1 MLLYGDF
8 LLLQEFRDSV
18 EHMKKKLSVI
28 IPVYNQL
35 EYFKKC
41 LDSVVNQTYSNL
53 EIICVDDGSRDGAQD
68 YLDEVASKDSRV
80 IAIHQK
86 NSGESH
92 ARNVGLMQATG
103 DYITFVDCDDWIEG
117 DMYET
122 LVSTMECEDVD
133 MVASG
138 WFKEEEGNTTEIKN
152 EESVAQGVFGTEQLL
167 RYIYMR
173 DSYRGFAYMWNKIY
187 KKEIMMHQGKI
198 QLFDENLKLGGDVIY
213 LAKMA
218 LNSKSC
224 IYIDKAFYHYRI
236 RRGSGSHSKSTELIR
251 DWIKSY
257 ELTIN
262 ALASNK
268 VSEEIIDYVKRFM
281 AYHAMEGA
289 IVALE
294 LKEEK
299 AFEYFKKVMMENEK
313 IYVRLN
319 QNHPERIREY
329 KSVINE
335 GKV

>member
-8 LLLQEFRDSV
+8 LVLQEFRDSV
-18 EHMKKKLSVI
+18 EYMKKKLSVI

-53 EIICVDDGSRDGAQD
+53 EIICVDDGSTDGAQD
-68 YLDEVASKDSRV
+68 YLDEIALKDSRV

-92 ARNVGLMQATG
+92 ARNVGLEHATG

-138 WFKEEEGNTTEIKN
+138 WFKEEERRTIEIKN
-152 EESVAQGVFGTEQLL
+152 GEPVTHGVFGTEQLL

-187 KKEIMMHQGKI
+187 KKEIMMHHGRI
-198 QLFDENLKLGGDVIY
+198 QLFDESLKLGGDVIY
-213 LAKMA
+213 LAQMA
-218 LNSKSC
+218 LNSKTC
-224 IYIDKAFYHYRI
+224 VYIDKAFYHYRI
-236 RRGSGSHSKSTELIR
+236 RRGSGSHSKSTSHIK
-251 DWIKSY
+251 DWVKSY
-257 ELTIN
+257 EKTITMLEDN
-262 ALASNK
+262 Q
-268 VSEEIIDYVKRFM
+268 VSEEIIDYAKRFM

-289 IVALE
+289 KVALE

-299 AFEYFKKVMMENEK
+299 AFDYFKQVMMQNEN

-319 QNHPERIREY
+319 EKHPERIGEY
-329 KSVINE
+329 KSLLNE
-335 GKV
+335 G